1 MSRRNP
7 AEIGG
12 YVLAGGKS
20 SRMGRDKALLEI
32 NGEPLI
38 ARATAKLRK
47 VCAEVCI
54 LGDKPELAEYA
65 PLVPD
70 LHPDSGPI
78 GGIEAALDHSGFD
91 WNLLMPVDV
100 PFLPVAFLREW
111 VERVIADE
119 ALRVAYF
126 EVGGRPQPG
135 LLLIHRKA
143 KPYFSAAIERCE
155 YKLLPALSA
164 AANGMWHVERIEG
177 ECESWFTN
185 VNTPEDLENARR
197 REEELRGSAT
207 GSRAF
212 VVHHRI

>member
-1 MSRRNP
+1 MARRTP

-32 NGEPLI
+32 NGSPLI
-38 ARATAKLRK
+38 AHAVAKLQE
-47 VCAEVCI
+47 VCAAVSI
-54 LGDKPELAEYA
+54 LSDKPELVAYG
-65 PLVPD
+65 PLVLD
-70 LHPDSGPI
+70 LHPNCGPI

-91 WNLLMPVDV
+91 WNLLVPVDV

-111 VERVIADE
+111 VGRVIGDE
-119 ALRVAYF
+119 ANRVAYF

-135 LLLIHRKA
+135 LLLIHREA
-143 KPYFSAAIERCE
+143 KPRVSAAIERGE
-155 YKLLPALSA
+155 YKLLPALSE
-164 AANGMWHVERIEG
+164 AANGMCHVERIEG
-177 ECESWFTN
+177 ECESWFAN

-207 GSRAF
+207 RDPRVRDAS
-212 VVHHRI
+212 